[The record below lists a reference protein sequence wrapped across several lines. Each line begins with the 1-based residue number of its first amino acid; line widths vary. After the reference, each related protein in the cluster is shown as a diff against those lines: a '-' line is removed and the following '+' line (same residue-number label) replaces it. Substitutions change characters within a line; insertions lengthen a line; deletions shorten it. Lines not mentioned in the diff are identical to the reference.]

1 MNKPA
6 FTHEESTFAARDN
19 TPLYYQCYKSNA
31 KNPVTIVLQHGIG
44 EHSGRYSHL
53 AEKLAPKGY
62 HVYMCDARGF
72 GNSPG
77 IRGDIE
83 SFDRYVEDLI
93 DFTAFVRTR
102 EKTEKVILYGHSMGG
117 IIVSLAAYQIQN
129 QLKAIVLSSPAF
141 MVQMD
146 LKTKIKKAIGD
157 RLAAWFPSFRIK
169 TGITGSMLTHDPEM
183 MERTR
188 KDPIV
193 HGYISFRLGKE
204 LFLKGPESLQ
214 KAAELSVPVYLFHGL
229 DDKIAMPEGSR
240 AYYDKVSSVH
250 KTIKLF
256 PGLRHETI
264 NETPREREAVM
275 EELLTWLSGLTA
287 ISEKAPKK
295 QAAPKVKATAKTKK
309 AAPAK
314 PVTAAKK
321 QTDTKKATGKST
333 KTKTK

>member
-1 MNKPA
+1 MKKPD
-6 FTHEESTFAARDN
+6 FTHEESTFATRDN
-19 TPLYYQCYKSNA
+19 TQLYYQYYKSNA

-53 AEKLAPKGY
+53 AEKLAPHGY

-77 IRGDIE
+77 IRGDID
-83 SFDRYVEDLI
+83 SFNRYVEDLI
-93 DFTAFVRTR
+93 DFTAFVLTR

-117 IIVSLAAYQIQN
+117 IIASLAAYQIQN
-129 QLKAIVLSSPAF
+129 QLKALVLSSPAF

-146 LKTKIKKAIGD
+146 IKTKIKKAIGE
-157 RLAAWFPSFRIK
+157 RLAAWFPYVRIK
-169 TGITGSMLTHDPEM
+169 TGITGSMLTHDQEM
-183 MERTR
+183 MEISR
-188 KDPIV
+188 KDPLV
-193 HGYISFRLGKE
+193 HGYISFRLGKD

-214 KAAELSVPVYLFHGL
+214 KAAELNVPVYLFHGL
-229 DDKIAMPEGSR
+229 DDKIVMPEGSR
-240 AYYDKVSSVH
+240 AYYDNVSSVQ

-264 NETPREREAVM
+264 NETPREREVVM

-287 ISEKAPKK
+287 ISAKAPKK
-295 QAAPKVKATAKTKK
+295 QAVTKTKAAAKTKK

-314 PVTAAKK
+314 TGATAKK

-333 KTKTK
+333 KTKSK